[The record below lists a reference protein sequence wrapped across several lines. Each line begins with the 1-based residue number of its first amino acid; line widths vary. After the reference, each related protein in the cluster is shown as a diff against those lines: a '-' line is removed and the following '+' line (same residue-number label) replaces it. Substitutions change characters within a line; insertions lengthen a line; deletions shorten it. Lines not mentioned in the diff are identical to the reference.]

1 MKKFAAL
8 LMALLMV
15 LPMVAMAEAVASPSA
30 DAFTSASVSNYYAQ
44 YALTGDDLMNAV
56 NGQTGTY
63 IVCTVNPD
71 GTPNAAYFIFSM
83 VKHGEEYYLQLGLAE
98 NQSKANLNAGSKGVA
113 VYAAN
118 PTGAEGAP
126 AYSVSG
132 ARIWFEALEDEAIAA
147 ELAAGARPGAAFYKI
162 TAVRPL
168 G

>member
-1 MKKFAAL
+1 MKKLVLALMIALSLLGCAAL
-8 LMALLMV
+8 
-15 LPMVAMAEAVASPSA
+15 AEDVVS
-30 DAFTSASVSNYYAQ
+30 SASVSDSFAQ
-44 YALTGDDLMNAV
+44 FALTGDDLMNAI
-56 NGQTGTY
+56 NTFSGTY
-63 IVCTVNPD
+63 VVTTVNPD

-83 VKHGEEYYLQLGLAE
+83 VKHGEDYYLQLGLAE

-132 ARIWFEALEDEAIAA
+132 ARIWFEALDDEALAA

>member
-1 MKKFAAL
+1 MKKL
-8 LMALLMV
+8 VLVLMV
-15 LPMVAMAEAVASPSA
+15 ALFLLGSAAMAEDVVS
-30 DAFTSASVSNYYAQ
+30 SASVSDSFAQ
-44 YALTGDDLMNAV
+44 FALTGDDLMNAI
-56 NGQTGTY
+56 NTFSGTY
-63 IVCTVNPD
+63 VVTTVNPD

>member
-1 MKKFAAL
+1 MKKLVLVLMIAL
-8 LMALLMV
+8 FLLGSA
-15 LPMVAMAEAVASPSA
+15 AMAEDVVS
-30 DAFTSASVSNYYAQ
+30 SASVSDSFAQ
-44 YALTGDDLMNAV
+44 FALTGDDLMNAI
-56 NGQTGTY
+56 NTFSGTY
-63 IVCTVNPD
+63 VVTTVNPD

>member
-1 MKKFAAL
+1 MKKLVLALIIALSLLGCAAL
-8 LMALLMV
+8 
-15 LPMVAMAEAVASPSA
+15 AEDAVS
-30 DAFTSASVSNYYAQ
+30 SASVSESVAQ
-44 YALTGDDLMNAV
+44 FALTGDDLMNAI
-56 NGQTGTY
+56 NTFSGTY
-63 IVCTVNPD
+63 VVTTVNPD

-83 VKHGEEYYLQLGLAE
+83 VKHGEDYYLQLGLAE

>member
-1 MKKFAAL
+1 MKKLVLALMIALSLLGCAAL
-8 LMALLMV
+8 
-15 LPMVAMAEAVASPSA
+15 AEDAVS
-30 DAFTSASVSNYYAQ
+30 SASVSESVAQ
-44 YALTGDDLMNAV
+44 FALTGDDLMNAI
-56 NGQTGTY
+56 NTFSGTY
-63 IVCTVNPD
+63 VVTTVNPD

-83 VKHGEEYYLQLGLAE
+83 VKHGEDYYLQLGLAE

>member
-1 MKKFAAL
+1 MKKLVLALMIALSLLGCAAL
-8 LMALLMV
+8 
-15 LPMVAMAEAVASPSA
+15 AEDAVS
-30 DAFTSASVSNYYAQ
+30 SASVSDSFAQ
-44 YALTGDDLMNAV
+44 FALTGDDLMNAI
-56 NGQTGTY
+56 NTFSGTY
-63 IVCTVNPD
+63 VVTTVNPD

-83 VKHGEEYYLQLGLAE
+83 VKHGEDYYLQLGLAE

>member
-1 MKKFAAL
+1 
-8 LMALLMV
+8 
-15 LPMVAMAEAVASPSA
+15 
-30 DAFTSASVSNYYAQ
+30 
-44 YALTGDDLMNAV
+44 MNAI
-56 NGQTGTY
+56 NTFSGTY
-63 IVCTVNPD
+63 VVTTVNPD

>member
-1 MKKFAAL
+1 MKKLVLVLMIAL
-8 LMALLMV
+8 FLLGSA
-15 LPMVAMAEAVASPSA
+15 AMAEDVVS
-30 DAFTSASVSNYYAQ
+30 SASVSNSFAQ
-44 YALTGDDLMNAV
+44 FALTGDDLMNAI
-56 NGQTGTY
+56 NTFSGTY
-63 IVCTVNPD
+63 VVTTVNPD

>member
-1 MKKFAAL
+1 MKKLVLALMIALSLLGCAAL
-8 LMALLMV
+8 
-15 LPMVAMAEAVASPSA
+15 AEDVVS
-30 DAFTSASVSNYYAQ
+30 SASVSDSFAQ
-44 YALTGDDLMNAV
+44 FALTGDDLMNAI
-56 NGQTGTY
+56 NTFSGTY
-63 IVCTVNPD
+63 VVTTVNPD

-83 VKHGEEYYLQLGLAE
+83 VKHGEDYYLQLGLAE